1 MSVAVRE
8 SARGFGTLLRDLA
21 EQIVLLA
28 RSEVALTK
36 LELGNLARGIG
47 VGAICVAL
55 GVVFVMLG
63 GLALLAGLVLL
74 VGDQWLPADRYWLA
88 ALIMLVITGAIAAWF
103 APRGA
108 THISPSR
115 LAPMDTVSTLK
126 EDSEW
131 LKQRLT
137 SGETS
142 R

>member
-8 SARGFGTLLRDLA
+8 NARGFGTLLRDLA

-28 RSEVALTK
+28 RSEVALMK
-36 LELGNLARGIG
+36 LELGEIARGIG

-55 GVVFVMLG
+55 GVVFAMLG

-88 ALIMLVITGAIAAWF
+88 ALIMLVISGAIAAWF
-103 APRGA
+103 AQRGA
-108 THISPSR
+108 THLSPSR

>member
-36 LELGNLARGIG
+36 LEIGNLARGIG

-103 APRGA
+103 AQRGA
-108 THISPSR
+108 THLSPSR

>member
-36 LELGNLARGIG
+36 LELANLARGIG

-103 APRGA
+103 AQRGA
-108 THISPSR
+108 THLSPSR